1 MRTVIVADDSTNFN
15 SLCRTFLTKDNALI
29 DVVSTFTG
37 QETIDK
43 YRELQPDV
51 LVLDY
56 KFPDMTGVDVIK
68 ELEKDE
74 NEQPKKNVI
83 LVTGENIISSEIFSL
98 KKISNAFN
106 KTNCFERIEEEVR
119 NIVETERKKNRNI
132 HKEVQNFFTELG
144 VKNIDS
150 YDYRYLVM
158 AIEIICADDDLLDK
172 LTHVYKIIGK
182 KYKKKTNH
190 VDNKIYYAVKEIKD
204 IMTED
209 QLKNIFYVHTPADKF
224 SVRTFIEDSVL
235 YLNRSTSY

>member
-15 SLCRTFLTKDNALI
+15 SICRTFLTKDNALI
-29 DVVSTFTG
+29 DVVPTFTV

-98 KKISNAFN
+98 KKN
-106 KTNCFERIEEEVR
+106 K
-119 NIVETERKKNRNI
+119 
-132 HKEVQNFFTELG
+132 
-144 VKNIDS
+144 
-150 YDYRYLVM
+150 
-158 AIEIICADDDLLDK
+158 
-172 LTHVYKIIGK
+172 
-182 KYKKKTNH
+182 
-190 VDNKIYYAVKEIKD
+190 
-204 IMTED
+204 
-209 QLKNIFYVHTPADKF
+209 
-224 SVRTFIEDSVL
+224 
-235 YLNRSTSY
+235 